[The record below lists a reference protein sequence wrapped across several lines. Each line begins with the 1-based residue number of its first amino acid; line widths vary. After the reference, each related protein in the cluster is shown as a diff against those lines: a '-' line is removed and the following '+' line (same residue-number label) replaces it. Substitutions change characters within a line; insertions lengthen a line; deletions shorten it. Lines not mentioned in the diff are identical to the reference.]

1 VVQKFILLKVG
12 FKMKMEIIES
22 DLKQIFQWLKVTD
35 DIVKS
40 QQALLETNDAAIVQL
55 QEAYKVE
62 AALAKTHQDAIESL
76 EERIINIETSW
87 NPITQEDNK

>member
-1 VVQKFILLKVG
+1 MQQQPQFI
-12 FKMKMEIIES
+12 
-22 DLKQIFQWLKVTD
+22 T
-35 DIVKS
+35 